1 MSNAII
7 NQIEAGQLK
16 ADLPEVVV
24 GDTVDVHVRIIEGD
38 KERVQ
43 VFTGVVIARAGSGL
57 TETITV
63 RRIVANQG
71 VERVFP
77 LHSPRVAK
85 IEIVRHGKARRSKL
99 YFLRDRVGKAR
110 RLPDRTRGLKHA
122 AKTKDIL
129 KREAEIARA
138 EAGDAETEAVQE
150 APEASEE

>member
-7 NQIEAGQLK
+7 DHIEASQIK
-16 ADLPEVVV
+16 ADLPNVVV
-24 GDTVDVHVRIIEGD
+24 GDTVDVHVRIIEGE

-43 VFTGVVIARAGSGL
+43 VFTGVVIARSGKGA

-99 YFLRDRVGKAR
+99 FFLRDRVGKSR

-122 AKTKDIL
+122 AKTKDVL

-138 EAGDAETEAVQE
+138 EAGDTEAPAEQAAE
-150 APEASEE
+150 AATEE